1 MLSLPITERVG
12 APTLLKSISFKIIS
26 LLIQRFFFLVR
37 SIYVSLNMKF
47 TLSKQVKDA
56 INNNKPIL
64 ALESTIISSGMP
76 FPQNIQFQN
85 KAEKTCL
92 DLGVVPA
99 TIAIIKREIGVCLEK
114 KQSGATTVSSTSHIA
129 FNAGIKVFSTGG
141 IGGVHRGYD
150 TSLDMSQDI
159 ISLSET
165 PIVVVCSGIKSFLDV
180 DKTAETLET
189 FGITTIGYKTDYF
202 PLFYTSISD
211 IKLQHKY
218 KNAKEIARLFKLNKE
233 VGLNSSIL
241 VLNPVPKKHEVPS
254 QEIKSIISSSI
265 VKMESMGITG
275 KETTPYLLKTIAQKT
290 KNKSLKTNIRLALN
304 NI

>member
-1 MLSLPITERVG
+1 
-12 APTLLKSISFKIIS
+12 
-26 LLIQRFFFLVR
+26 
-37 SIYVSLNMKF
+37 MKF

-56 INNNKPIL
+56 INNNKPVL

-99 TIAIIKREIGVCLEK
+99 TIAIIKGEIHIGLGEKELMFIATDSSVKKISKREIGVCLEK

-165 PIVVVCSGIKSFLDV
+165 PIVVVCSGVKSFLDV
-180 DKTAETLET
+180 DKTAEALET
-189 FGITTIGYKTDYF
+189 FGVTAVGYKTDCF
-202 PLFYTSISD
+202 PLFYTSGSD
-211 IKLQHKY
+211 IKLQHCY
-218 KNAKEIARLFKLNKE
+218 KNAKKVARLFELNKE
-233 VGLNSSIL
+233 NKLSSSLL
-241 VLNPVPKKHEVPS
+241 VLNPVPKKHEIPS
-254 QEIKSIISSSI
+254 QEMENIISSAI
-265 VKMESMGITG
+265 IEMENLGISG

-290 KNKSLKTNIRLALN
+290 KNKSLETNIKLALN
-304 NI
+304 NISLGAKIARKI

>member
-1 MLSLPITERVG
+1 
-12 APTLLKSISFKIIS
+12 
-26 LLIQRFFFLVR
+26 
-37 SIYVSLNMKF
+37 MKF

-56 INNNKPIL
+56 INNNKPVL

-99 TIAIIKREIGVCLEK
+99 TIAIIKGEIHIGLGEKELMFIATDSSVKKISKREIGVCLEK

-165 PIVVVCSGIKSFLDV
+165 PIVVVCSGVKSFLDV
-180 DKTAETLET
+180 DKTAEALET
-189 FGITTIGYKTDYF
+189 FGVTAVGYKTDCF
-202 PLFYTSISD
+202 PLFYTSGSD
-211 IKLQHKY
+211 IKLQHCY
-218 KNAKEIARLFKLNKE
+218 KKAKKVAKLFELNKE
-233 VGLNSSIL
+233 NKLSSSLL
-241 VLNPVPKKHEVPS
+241 VLNPVPKKHEIPS
-254 QEIKSIISSSI
+254 QEMENIISSAI
-265 VKMESMGITG
+265 IEMENLGISG

-290 KNKSLKTNIRLALN
+290 KNKSLETNMKLALN
-304 NI
+304 NISLGAKIARKI

>member
-1 MLSLPITERVG
+1 
-12 APTLLKSISFKIIS
+12 
-26 LLIQRFFFLVR
+26 
-37 SIYVSLNMKF
+37 MKF

-56 INNNKPIL
+56 INNNKPVL

-76 FPQNIQFQN
+76 FPQNIKFQN

-99 TIAIIKREIGVCLEK
+99 TIAIIKGVIHIGLKEKELMFIATDKSVKKISKREIGICLEK

-165 PIVVVCSGIKSFLDV
+165 PIVVVCSGVKSFLDV
-180 DKTAETLET
+180 NKTAEVLET
-189 FGITTIGYKTDYF
+189 FGITTVGYRTDCF
-202 PLFYTSISD
+202 PLFYTSSSD
-211 IKLQHKY
+211 IKLQHCY
-218 KNAKEIARLFKLNKE
+218 KNAKKVARLFELNKE
-233 VGLNSSIL
+233 NKLNSSVL
-241 VLNPVPKKHEVPS
+241 VLNPVPKKHEVSS
-254 QEIKSIISSSI
+254 QKMENIISSAI
-265 VKMESMGITG
+265 IEMESLGISG

-290 KNKSLKTNIRLALN
+290 KNKSLETNIKLALN
-304 NI
+304 NISLGAKIARKI

>member
-1 MLSLPITERVG
+1 
-12 APTLLKSISFKIIS
+12 
-26 LLIQRFFFLVR
+26 
-37 SIYVSLNMKF
+37 MKF

-99 TIAIIKREIGVCLEK
+99 TIAIIKGEIHIGLGEKELMFIATDKSVKKISKREIGVCLEK

-165 PIVVVCSGIKSFLDV
+165 PIVVVCSGVKSFLDV

-189 FGITTIGYKTDYF
+189 FGITTIGYKTDCF

-211 IKLQHKY
+211 IKLQHRY

-254 QEIKSIISSSI
+254 QEMENIISSSI
-265 VKMESMGITG
+265 VEMESMGVTG
-275 KETTPYLLKTIAQKT
+275 KETTPYLLKRIAQKT
-290 KNKSLKTNIRLALN
+290 KNKSLETNIRLALN
-304 NI
+304 NISLGAKIAQKI

>member
-1 MLSLPITERVG
+1 
-12 APTLLKSISFKIIS
+12 
-26 LLIQRFFFLVR
+26 
-37 SIYVSLNMKF
+37 MKF

-56 INNNKPIL
+56 INNNKPVL

-99 TIAIIKREIGVCLEK
+99 TIAIIKGVIHIGLEEKELMFIATDKSVKKISKREIGICLEK

-165 PIVVVCSGIKSFLDV
+165 PIIVVCSGVKSFLDV
-180 DKTAETLET
+180 NRTSEVLETL
-189 FGITTIGYKTDYF
+189 GITTIGYRTDYF
-202 PLFYTSISD
+202 PLFYTSSSE
-211 IKLQHKY
+211 IKLQHCY
-218 KNAKEIARLFKLNKE
+218 KDAKKVAKLFELNKE
-233 VGLNSSIL
+233 NKLCSSIL
-241 VLNPVPKKHEVPS
+241 VLNPVPKKHEIPF
-254 QEIKSIISSSI
+254 QKMENIISNAI
-265 VKMESMGITG
+265 VKMENGGVTG

-290 KNKSLKTNIRLALN
+290 KNRSLETNIKLALN
-304 NI
+304 NISLGAKIAQKT

>member
-1 MLSLPITERVG
+1 
-12 APTLLKSISFKIIS
+12 
-26 LLIQRFFFLVR
+26 
-37 SIYVSLNMKF
+37 MKF

-56 INNNKPIL
+56 INNNKPVL

-99 TIAIIKREIGVCLEK
+99 TIAIIKGEIHIGLGEKELMFIATDSSVKKISKREIGVCLEK

-165 PIVVVCSGIKSFLDV
+165 PIVVVCSGVKSFLDV
-180 DKTAETLET
+180 NKTAEVLET
-189 FGITTIGYKTDYF
+189 FGITTVGYRTDCF
-202 PLFYTSISD
+202 PLFYTSSSD
-211 IKLQHKY
+211 IKLQHCY
-218 KNAKEIARLFKLNKE
+218 KNAKKVARLFELNKE
-233 VGLNSSIL
+233 NKLSSSLL
-241 VLNPVPKKHEVPS
+241 VLNPVPKKHEIPS
-254 QEIKSIISSSI
+254 QEMENIISSAI
-265 VKMESMGITG
+265 IEMENLGISG

-290 KNKSLKTNIRLALN
+290 KNKSLETNIKLALN
-304 NI
+304 NISLGAKIARKI